1 MLEWLCVNAASVA
14 VGLAVL
20 AVVALAAWKVLKD
33 KKHDKG
39 SCSCGSG
46 CGLPSGKAFPPR
58 WTPRWSIGYTRL

>member
-33 KKHDKG
+33 KKHGKG

-46 CGLPSGKAFPPR
+46 CGGCACSGICHGHAEGK
-58 WTPRWSIGYTRL
+58 